1 MPSKRIII
9 QEDDRRGHGRRD
21 RGEYPH
27 PLEAGRLIS
36 RYLDLAHA
44 LQL

>member
-1 MPSKRIII
+1 MILE
-9 QEDDRRGHGRRD
+9 EDTRRGHGRRD

-27 PLEAGRLIS
+27 PLEAWRLIS